1 MAGGSGERFWPL
13 SRKSK
18 PKQLLPLATEKPM
31 ILESIERITDIIHP
45 EDIFIITGNLLLE
58 PIRQALDMLPPENIV
73 AEPYKRNTAPCLA
86 LGAAFIA
93 AKYAKEFKP
102 NEISI
107 AVLTADQK
115 ISPNELF
122 EKTVDEALFYV
133 ENNAVLGTIGIL
145 PSRPETG
152 YGYIEVDKP
161 FDYEKHKVQIK
172 KVKQFREKP
181 DVETA
186 KKFLNSGNYLWNSGM
201 FFWRLDAFIDEMKKA
216 IPEVGGKINEMSSC
230 YSKWTGKA
238 LPEPLKTVAPI
249 FEAFP
254 DVSIDFGLME
264 RSDNVVVAKALFD
277 WDDIGSWDSM
287 ERVRKVDADGNIIV
301 GKTALVDV
309 TNSVIVNYSSGKKI
323 ITAGVDLD
331 NMVIVVTDDAVLVC
345 PKDKVQK
352 VKQVVSIVKKEE
364 KWV

>member
-18 PKQLLPLATEKPM
+18 PKQLLPLASKKTM
-31 ILESIERITDIIHP
+31 LRESIERISRIIHP
-45 EDIFIITGNLLLE
+45 EDIYIITGSLLLE
-58 PIRQALDMLPPENIV
+58 SIRQALPMLPAENVI

-93 AKYAKEFKP
+93 EKYSDEYKP

-115 ISPNELF
+115 IMPNEAF

-161 FDYEKHKVQIK
+161 FDYDKNKVQIK
-172 KVKQFREKP
+172 KVKRFCEKP
-181 DVETA
+181 DEETA
-186 KKFLNSGNYLWNSGM
+186 KEFVKAGNYLWNSGM
-201 FFWRLDAFIDEMKKA
+201 FFWRLDVFIDEMAKA
-216 IPEVGGKINEMSSC
+216 LPDVGGKIGEMSSC
-230 YSKWTGKA
+230 YTKWTTKA

-249 FEAFP
+249 FEKFP
-254 DVSIDFGLME
+254 DVSIDYGLME
-264 RSDNVVVAKALFD
+264 KSKIVVVAKALFD
-277 WDDIGSWDSM
+277 WDDIGSWDSL
-287 ERVRKVDADGNIIV
+287 ERVRKPDENGNILV

-309 TNSVIVNYSSGKKI
+309 TNSVVVNYSSEKKMI
-323 ITAGVDLD
+323 ATGVGLD
-331 NMVIVVTDDAVLVC
+331 NVVIVLTDDAVMVC
-345 PKDKVQK
+345 PKDKVQN
-352 VKQVVSIVKKEE
+352 VKQIVSLVKEE
-364 KWV
+364 GDWT